1 MENSSRKE
9 NTNGA
14 MQGEEIVFFVSKIL
28 HQRFFYSSSRTS
40 GDRFWTCRTKK
51 AGYKL
56 GLQCQTPNR
65 IYYLKKCILP
75 KATKITAWLEKLRRI
90 SLLFPRN
97 RNPDK
102 SSSVQPLK
110 ERSPVSPL
118 YFSIIFSSCRDSFF
132 SVNEFIS
139 IFSRAKII
147 LGIQEHHPFLSD
159 IFSLLRIITIQRQ
172 IREFLPRNQRKK

>member
-1 MENSSRKE
+1 MFQTANTSCKKIIITPSPRVHCHPRRRTITKLIGDGEIAKNMENSSRKE

-110 ERSPVSPL
+110 ERSPVSPS
-118 YFSIIFSSCRDSFF
+118 YFSSNIY
-132 SVNEFIS
+132 FI
-139 IFSRAKII
+139 
-147 LGIQEHHPFLSD
+147 
-159 IFSLLRIITIQRQ
+159 
-172 IREFLPRNQRKK
+172 